1 MPLIEHALS
10 NGQRIRLVTL
20 TGTVVGTQQDS
31 WTSVNQ
37 GAATVLSKDLVI
49 PGQVYSTTHVK
60 QEVWLRGAD
69 GKEQCVELAGFNI
82 PAREGHVVSVLWG
95 GPARRESGGCFGAR
109 NHTTGE
115 VRCDVTVLGQSLK
128 EWKLKVGAGSSLALW
143 TLGAA
148 LILSLW
154 AFSASRGGIDK
165 KAAMALGAALVGGFV
180 GLGAW
185 VFVGSNL
192 GPERRAVALTREI
205 NELGRNALQHEWASQ
220 VSSVTSTDPRPI
232 AV

>member
-1 MPLIEHALS
+1 MPLVEHALS
-10 NGQRIRLVTL
+10 NGQRIRLATL

-37 GAATVLSKDLVI
+37 RAATVLSKDLVI
-49 PGQVYSTTHVK
+49 PGEVYSTTHVK

-69 GKEQCVELAGFNI
+69 GKEQCFELSGFNI

-95 GPARRESGGCFGAR
+95 GPARRESGGCFGAF

-115 VRCDVTVLGQSLK
+115 VRCDVTVLGESLK
-128 EWKLKVGAGSSLALW
+128 EWKLKVGAGNSLALW
-143 TLGAA
+143 TSGTA
-148 LILSLW
+148 LLLALW
-154 AFSASRGGIDK
+154 AFGASRGGIDN

-205 NELGRNALQHEWASQ
+205 NELGRNALQHEWASR
-220 VSSVTSTDPRPI
+220 VSSEASTGSRPI